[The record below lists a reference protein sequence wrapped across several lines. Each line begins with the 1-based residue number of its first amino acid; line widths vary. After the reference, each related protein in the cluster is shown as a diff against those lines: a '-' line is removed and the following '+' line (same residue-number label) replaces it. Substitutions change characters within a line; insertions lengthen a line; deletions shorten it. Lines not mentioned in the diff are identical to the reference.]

1 MTDLPECEDCGIGE
15 DCNDCIY
22 MAKKY
27 PNVKRQ
33 KHLYHEEEDYSWEL
47 REMQGHD

>member
-1 MTDLPECEDCGIGE
+1 
-15 DCNDCIY
+15 
-22 MAKKY
+22 MARKY

-33 KHLYHEEEDYSWEL
+33 QHLYDEEEDYSWEI